1 MLTIGHKVPD
11 FVAHT
16 NCGDINFY
24 DWMGDDWCVLFSH
37 PKDFTPVCTT
47 ELGEAARL
55 AGKFEARGAKLM
67 GLSVDAADRHTAWSS
82 DIEKVTGFAPAF
94 PMIADTDLE
103 VSKLFGML
111 PADATGNSDERTA
124 MDNATVR
131 TVFMI
136 APDKTVRMAM
146 AYPMSTGRSFQELLR
161 VLDSLQL
168 TAEKKVATPAE
179 WQPGDAVFI
188 LPSVSDAEAA
198 KMFDSWSAPL
208 PYMRIVPQPEMSH
221 GA

>member
-11 FVAHT
+11 FAAIT
-16 NCGDINFY
+16 NCGELSFY
-24 DWMGDDWCVLFSH
+24 DWLGDDWCVLFSH

-55 AGKFEARGAKLM
+55 AGRFEERGAKLL
-67 GLSVDAADRHTAWSS
+67 GLSVDAADRHHEWCK
-82 DIEKVTGFAPAF
+82 DIREVSGFSPAF

-103 VSKLFGML
+103 VSKMFGML
-111 PADATGNSDERTA
+111 PADATGNSDERSA

-136 APDKTVRMAM
+136 GPDKTVKMAM
-146 AYPMSTGRSFQELLR
+146 AYPMSTGRSFNELLR

-168 TAEKKVATPAE
+168 TAQQKVATPAE
-179 WQPGDAVFI
+179 WQPGDSVFI
-188 LPSVSDAEAA
+188 LPAINDDDAAE
-198 KMFDSWSAPL
+198 MFGSWSSPL
-208 PYMRIVPQPEMSH
+208 PYMRIVPQPGS
-221 GA
+221 AAA